1 MQKLGKMENT
11 IQSAKAFLKQN
22 EVYSEYRVV
31 CDKLPE
37 ESKQVAELL
46 VAYAESVRPEVV
58 VPKAKIIEPYM
69 NSRSREI
76 IIAQNDVIE
85 HVKSLNPT
93 LTFTE
98 LNHEK

>member
-1 MQKLGKMENT
+1 MENT
-11 IQSAKAFLKQN
+11 IENATAFLDELSDAFPKMRFSQAM
-22 EVYSEYRVV
+22 VEY
-31 CDKLPE
+31 
-37 ESKQVAELL
+37 A
-46 VAYAESVRPEVV
+46 ASVRPDVV

-85 HVKSLNPT
+85 HVKSLNPA